1 MSSRER
7 TEAPPGSATVAVLI
21 PALDEEQAL
30 PSVLRALPRDR
41 VDLVLVVDNGSRDAT
56 VDVARAGGATVLT
69 EARRGYGS
77 ACLAGLRHLAGRPE
91 QPGVVAFL
99 DADGSDDP
107 TLLPLLVD
115 PILSGSADLVL
126 GVRAGDRSAVPLHAR
141 LGNGLVLFLVRVLFG
156 LRFRDLPPF
165 RAVRYDRLED
175 LRMDDRDWGWTL
187 QMQIR
192 AGRRRHRIQE
202 IDVLYRR
209 RSAGQSKISGS
220 LLGSARAGAKMF
232 YTLFR
237 ERMRAP

>member
-1 MSSRER
+1 MSSRGH
-7 TEAPPGSATVAVLI
+7 TETPPDHATVVVLI

-56 VDVARAGGATVLT
+56 VDVAQALGATVLT

-77 ACLAGLRHLAGRPE
+77 ACLAGLRDLAARPD
-91 QPGVVAFL
+91 QPTVVAFL

-107 TLLPLLVD
+107 TLLPLLID
-115 PILSGSADLVL
+115 PLLSGSADLVL
-126 GVRAGDRSAVPLHAR
+126 GVRSGDRSAVPIHAR
-141 LGNGLVLFLVRVLFG
+141 LGNGLVLFFVRALFG

-165 RAVRYDRLED
+165 RAVRYDRLLD
-175 LRMDDRDWGWTL
+175 LQMDDRDWGWTL

-192 AGRRRHRIQE
+192 AGRRKHRIHE
-202 IDVLYRR
+202 VDVPYRR

-220 LLGSARAGAKMF
+220 LLGSVRAGAKMF